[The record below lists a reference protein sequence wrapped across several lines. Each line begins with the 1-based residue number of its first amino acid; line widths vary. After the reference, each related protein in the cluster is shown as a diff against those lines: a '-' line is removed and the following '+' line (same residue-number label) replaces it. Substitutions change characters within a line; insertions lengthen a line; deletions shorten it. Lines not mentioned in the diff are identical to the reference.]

1 MHGRKNRLGFDR
13 HLQPA
18 HVILSLFS
26 RGSHVTNPWTNL
38 GGSVDLDPTGV
49 RKFSD
54 LDFNTE

>member
-1 MHGRKNRLGFDR
+1 MDAKTGLD
-13 HLQPA
+13 LI
-18 HVILSLFS
+18 VICSLPTLFS